1 VEILDQIHG
10 GVYEFLQN
18 SDFNARSFFNP
29 SVGHLAYN

>member
-1 VEILDQIHG
+1 LDQIHG